1 MVGQHFSPGNS
12 TARISGAKRRPAAWP
27 GRCEKVPRE
36 APGGSLLCGSCD
48 ATAVGFS
55 SPSEGDVQNMG
66 TINDVGPDIARRN
79 TMNEEPLA
87 QIEREVTSW
96 PGVTTGDTGR
106 GGLQFSYGRIELGH
120 LHGSSFADLPFP
132 KKVRDQL
139 IAQGRA
145 SVHDPLP
152 NSGWVR
158 RSMYAPEDVE
168 AVIGLFRMNYDRA
181 KERAGRS
188 SARQG

>member
-1 MVGQHFSPGNS
+1 MDDKP
-12 TARISGAKRRPAAWP
+12 T
-27 GRCEKVPRE
+27 
-36 APGGSLLCGSCD
+36 
-48 ATAVGFS
+48 
-55 SPSEGDVQNMG
+55 
-66 TINDVGPDIARRN
+66 
-79 TMNEEPLA
+79 TM
-87 QIEREVTSW
+87 IEREVKSW

-106 GGLQFSYGRIELGH
+106 GGLQLNYGRVELGH

-139 IAQGRA
+139 IAEGRA
-145 SVHDPLP
+145 SVHPPLP

-158 RSMYAPEDVE
+158 RRMDSPEDTE
-168 AVIGLFRMNYDRA
+168 AVIELFHMNYDRA

>member
-1 MVGQHFSPGNS
+1 M
-12 TARISGAKRRPAAWP
+12 
-27 GRCEKVPRE
+27 
-36 APGGSLLCGSCD
+36 
-48 ATAVGFS
+48 
-55 SPSEGDVQNMG
+55 GD
-66 TINDVGPDIARRN
+66 
-79 TMNEEPLA
+79 EPMA

-96 PGVTTGDTGR
+96 PGVTTGDTSR

-152 NSGWVR
+152 DSGWVR
-158 RSMYAPEDVE
+158 RRMYAPEDVQ

-181 KERAGRS
+181 RARDARRAGQRAAS
-188 SARQG
+188 GNG

>member
-27 GRCEKVPRE
+27 GRCEKVVRD
-36 APGGSLLCGSCD
+36 APGGSLCCGSCD
-48 ATAVGFS
+48 ATAVGFA
-55 SPSEGDVQNMG
+55 SPSEADAQNME
-66 TINDVGPDIARRN
+66 TINGVGPDIARRN
-79 TMNEEPLA
+79 AMNEEPLT

-152 NSGWVR
+152 ESGWVR
-158 RSMYAPEDVE
+158 RRMDSPEDTE
-168 AVIGLFRMNYDRA
+168 AVIELFRMNYDRA
-181 KERAGRS
+181 KERAERS
-188 SARQG
+188 FAR